1 MTDDSLGGP
10 ERARSDFAA
19 LIERDRPRIL
29 ADFFRR
35 LDAVGSP
42 IARDAV
48 ARQQTL
54 AQAEQ
59 TLTDVI
65 ASVRAGRVLV
75 DEDYKLLAWEIGET
89 RATNAL
95 PTRESWTVALMFV
108 ETVVNTVIRHV
119 TAERQELFGVVLLTL
134 NQSMTMRIREATGS
148 YTSYLLNRIHEAHV
162 GERHRI
168 ARELH
173 DRVGNALSIAHRQLE
188 LFHAY
193 REDEPVKAVNRAEK
207 AHQAVVESMNSLR
220 DVISGLRLEATPRS
234 LEKALA
240 SYVDAVPVDDITLRL
255 RINGDESWVPPAIG
269 DETFLII
276 REAIRNALAH
286 GHPTMVLIGVD
297 IAPHELRA
305 GIEDNGRGFDNVQ
318 TAKSDGAG
326 LSSMRERAE
335 LLGGTVSIASRP
347 YQGTSVELIVPLPG
361 QREDSARRSDLET
374 AAAPGARAAGAA

>member
-10 ERARSDFAA
+10 ERIRSDFAA

-42 IARDAV
+42 IARDPV

-54 AQAEQ
+54 AQADQ
-59 TLTDVI
+59 TLADVI
-65 ASVRAGRVLV
+65 ASVRVGRVRV
-75 DEDYKLLAWEIGET
+75 DENYKLLAWEIGET

-95 PTRESWTVALMFV
+95 PTRESWQVAVMFV

-119 TAERQELFGVVLLTL
+119 NAERQELFGVVLLTL

-162 GERHRI
+162 GERYRI

-193 REDEPVKAVNRAEK
+193 RDDEPVKAVDRAEK
-207 AHQAVVESMNSLR
+207 AHQAIVESMGSLR
-220 DVISGLRLEATPRS
+220 DVISGLRADAAPRS

-240 SYVDAVPVDDITLRL
+240 GYVDTVPADDITLRL
-255 RINGDESWVPPAIG
+255 RINGDETWVPPAVS
-269 DETFLII
+269 DEAFLVI
-276 REAIRNALAH
+276 REAIRNALTH
-286 GHPTMVLIGVD
+286 GRPTMVLIGVD

-305 GIEDNGRGFDNVQ
+305 SIEDNGRGFNNSK
-318 TAKSDGAG
+318 TPKPGGAG

-335 LLGGTVSIASRP
+335 LLGGTISIASQP
-347 YQGTSVELIVPLPG
+347 YQGTSVEVIVPLPG
-361 QREDSARRSDLET
+361 QRDDPVRRGD
-374 AAAPGARAAGAA
+374 